1 MKRAFVFVLIGLMVL
16 SAGCIRKEGS
26 LIIIDL
32 SELSNLTEKVSNQ
45 TESGNQTSNQT
56 QLHVYEELVYVGG
69 NLTIK
74 ELDFTIKPDYDVSK
88 GKFFFITPKGIFWEP
103 MNITIDNITIL
114 GKEYFAGTS
123 VYIANIT
130 IVSPRELTITVNNPE
145 G

>member
-1 MKRAFVFVLIGLMVL
+1 MKKIFVFVLIGLMVL

-32 SELSNLTEKVSNQ
+32 SELSNLTEKISNQ
-45 TESGNQTSNQT
+45 TAENQTAENQTSE
-56 QLHVYEELVYVGG
+56 LHVYEELVQVGK

-74 ELDFTIKPDYDVSK
+74 ELNFTIKPDYDVSK

-103 MNITIDNITIL
+103 MNITAEDVTIL

-130 IVSPRELTITVNNPE
+130 IISPRELTITVE